1 MVKAQ
6 PVMVAIIDHD
16 KDFLKNILT
25 VLRKEKDIRVCAS
38 HVITN
43 YVKEST
49 VVDEIE
55 NEVIHLKPRVVLL
68 SQMVLREA
76 AAMHLEVLMQI
87 RDNIQKMQTIVT
99 VDHYAEEAALIGIR
113 EGIRGLYMRKLGTSQ
128 IVACVRAVAAGGVWF
143 EPRMISRVFDE
154 FSKLYKHVDSL
165 QSPTK
170 VNQERLS
177 LLSPREMEILGLI
190 SKSYTNANIA
200 KTLFISEET
209 VRTHIRNMF
218 EKTGV
223 KNRVEA
229 MLLLVR
235 SGLAS

>member
-1 MVKAQ
+1 MAKAE
-6 PVMVAIIDHD
+6 PIMVAVVDHD

-25 VLRKEKDIRVCAS
+25 ALQKEKDIQICAS
-38 HVITN
+38 HLITN

-76 AAMHLEVLMQI
+76 AAMNLEVLMQI
-87 RDNIQKMQTIVT
+87 RDKIRKMQTIVT
-99 VDHYAEEAALIGIR
+99 VDHYVEETALIGIR
-113 EGIRGLYMRKLGTSQ
+113 EGIRGLYMRKLGTSE

-143 EPRMISRVFDE
+143 EPSLISRVFDE

-170 VNQERLS
+170 VHQERLS
-177 LLSPREMEILGLI
+177 LLSPREMEILRLI
-190 SKSYTNANIA
+190 SNSCTNADIA

>member
-49 VVDEIE
+49 VADSAANDVMLLEP
-55 NEVIHLKPRVVLL
+55 KVLL
-68 SQMVLREA
+68 ISQMVLREA
-76 AAMHLEVLMQI
+76 AAMNLEFVMHI
-87 RDNIQKMQTIVT
+87 RDRLEIMRTVIS
-99 VDHYAEEAALIGIR
+99 VDHYTEETALIGIR

-128 IVACVRAVAAGGVWF
+128 IVSCVRAVAAGGIWF
-143 EPRMISRVFDE
+143 EPLMISRVFDE
-154 FSKLYKHVDSL
+154 FSKLYKHIDSL

-190 SKSYTNANIA
+190 SNSCTNADIA